1 MEIKILSR
9 IALVLGALC
18 CFSACREQGKVAG
31 GGDTVAIPENFEID
45 FDGLFDL
52 KRPCVMTPPLLE
64 SKVAAMAIIPR
75 EKLCKPVKFSQ
86 ETCHYH
92 WFSPKD
98 APVHNP
104 SFSIFKSEI
113 HPNFVSVVWQEQAME
128 RFYCVYPAEKDQA
141 VPPQL
146 LADMDASLGVA
157 HTFNTLLQQFEW
169 ELEHYSVSAKYS
181 TSVGK
186 GGPSF
191 LINVNNKKV
200 PPRPRIV
207 AQRSTAQTPDLEINL
222 DELFDWKNPVSVT
235 RVEFEKK
242 LATLEKIPGHKP
254 YSLDG
259 GTVESSHVFNPD
271 LINSYNLRF
280 SMLKSSRSPSSLRVE
295 WKNSQ
300 ASRINVIF
308 PRQENVWDVDPAF
321 IAQLD
326 GAFGV
331 AHQVGPSGQK
341 ISFYSWRGAG
351 FSANISAHPTQPRY
365 FLSLYRQTVVAT
377 TGEIGTAGSDMPAA
391 NSSTATATTIP
402 ATIKPGPKTAE
413 SVTQPSAQSFKLRL
427 TQMNGLLISQLSS
440 GQEAGQVTKMT
451 LTALP
456 NRGDKE
462 SWLEFNQEVGG
473 SMRRCLNEV
482 SKLSQ
487 LRHDIWPPGYS
498 LQIGFEDKYIEK
510 DGPSAA
516 VACALLVESAI
527 TGKTWDPTF
536 AVTGD
541 LNADGSVQPIGGVRA
556 KIRGATNGSCKLVAV
571 PAKNERSIAD
581 IVLLDGPAPLV
592 GITVFGIKT
601 FDDAML
607 LANPERPQALKN
619 ALADFEAMRA
629 VMMRDPKQIMPLLR
643 TPHAV
648 ARLQALLAAAPGCY
662 SAKYLLLH
670 AQGRT
675 ARVLSLGGSIEAAQN
690 SAQAI
695 VSSID
700 NDVDTAMTRLKP
712 DEVGTSINKLRNLR
726 PLLDQ
731 RIWPYVDGIT
741 DYGEVIRSAIVN
753 PVRSGARYND
763 LVSKANQAAGSA
775 SAAFRLLMNSSQV
788 REELGL

>member
-1 MEIKILSR
+1 MQIKLFSR
-9 IALVLGALC
+9 IALVLGVIC
-18 CFSACREQGKVAG
+18 CLNACREQGKMAG
-31 GGDTVAIPENFEID
+31 GGDTIAIPQNFEID

-52 KRPCVMTPPLLE
+52 KQPCVMTPPLLE
-64 SKVAAMAIIPR
+64 SKVAAMAVIPR
-75 EKLCKPVKFSQ
+75 EKLCKPVKFPQ

-92 WFSPKD
+92 WFSAKD

-104 SFSIFKSEI
+104 GYSIFKSGI
-113 HPNFVSVVWQEQAME
+113 HPNFVSVVWQEEAME

-141 VPPQL
+141 VPPEL
-146 LADMDASLGVA
+146 LADMDASLSVA
-157 HTFNTLLQQFEW
+157 HTFNTVLKQFEW
-169 ELEHYSVSAKYS
+169 ELKHYSVSAKYS
-181 TSVGK
+181 TNVGK
-186 GGPSF
+186 GDPSF
-191 LINVNNKKV
+191 LVNVQNKQVQPK
-200 PPRPRIV
+200 PRIL
-207 AQRSTAQTPDLEINL
+207 AQQSGGQTLKVNL
-222 DELFDWKNPVSVT
+222 DDFFDWKKPTSMTAVAFQAKMLNFESTSGRKLRVSDRPPYLTYYFDTALVGANGSFSLLEGRYQAVNAYFQWKEGRISNI
-235 RVEFEKK
+235 RVSLPPMQGGKPFNLSEEVAYLDKFFGM
-242 LATLEKIPGHKP
+242 THSQLE
-254 YSLDG
+254 G
-259 GTVESSHVFNPD
+259 GTDVWRWSDCQIRCYKYS
-271 LINSYNLRF
+271 NSDDYCIELDRHLQF
-280 SMLKSSRSPSSLRVE
+280 PLAATTRSP
-295 WKNSQ
+295 
-300 ASRINVIF
+300 
-308 PRQENVWDVDPAF
+308 DPA
-321 IAQLD
+321 APTEAAAASALPTT
-326 GAFGV
+326 ASSTP
-331 AHQVGPSGQK
+331 AAAP
-341 ISFYSWRGAG
+341 A
-351 FSANISAHPTQPRY
+351 SAN
-365 FLSLYRQTVVAT
+365 
-377 TGEIGTAGSDMPAA
+377 PAS
-391 NSSTATATTIP
+391 NH
-402 ATIKPGPKTAE
+402 
-413 SVTQPSAQSFKLRL
+413 FKLRL

-487 LRHDIWPPGYS
+487 LRHDVWPPGYS
-498 LQIGFEDKYIEK
+498 LQIGFEDKYIDK

-581 IVLLDGPAPLV
+581 IMLLDGPAPLV

-607 LANPERPQALKN
+607 LANSERPQALKN
-619 ALADFEAMRA
+619 ALADFESMRG